1 MTTKSELI
9 AMKDKVEEEI
19 RSNLTCPYCNK
30 LLFEYNGNGKRLKC
44 LNKKCKGRIKD
55 FPEDEVQVYKLR
67 AEQQALALGISTVE
81 ETEKQIL
88 ELINKME
95 TLAVNGFDSD
105 LISRDELKQQLAK
118 LNSGGK
124 I

>member
-88 ELINKME
+88 EFIRLLKEKLIE
-95 TLAVNGFDSD
+95 EGEYYTLANEIID
-105 LISRDELKQQLAK
+105 KLAK
-118 LNSGGK
+118 EKLGEK
-124 I
+124 EQ